1 MKAPKMRYSIGQFLT
16 DRKGGLWC
24 IVLAFRMVSEPSE
37 WVYTLEA
44 RKNLSNTAT
53 TLSALC
59 ERVTGGVVGDRIIWQ
74 PITGRYD
81 PAFKTAT
88 ANDYLHGDHVDVAN
102 KRLIRDY
109 TVVASGEINTVAIT
123 NQTCKAIAEYGIAR
137 QIGE

>member
-1 MKAPKMRYSIGQFLT
+1 MRYNIGQFLT
-16 DRKGGLWC
+16 DRRGSLWC
-24 IVLAFRMVSEPSE
+24 IVLAFRMAGEPSE

-44 RKNLSNTAT
+44 RKNLSNPAT

-59 ERVTGGVVGDRIIWQ
+59 ERVTGGAIGDRIIWT

-81 PAFKTAT
+81 PAYEQAT
-88 ANDYLHGDHVDVAN
+88 ANDYMHGDHVSVSN

-109 TVVASGEINTVAIT
+109 TVVASGEINTAAIT
-123 NQTCKAIAEYGIAR
+123 NQTYKTIAEYGIAR